1 MHKQPIYIKHNKLRK
16 PQYSLRTEII
26 KRGEELFVRKVAN
39 VESEALLKNLLE
51 EYDHLKKFKT
61 DLRIIPAREIDN
73 LTVEFPYIKGHSL
86 LEKLSLAISEEEFDK
101 EIKKYIEIVDSIPSS
116 KRQLGKD
123 FEGTFGRFNKEFKY
137 QVLNMGILDI
147 TPENL
152 IEDENSKIHLIDYE
166 WTYNFPIPRDYI
178 IYRALLYSSTNINAK
193 MYIPLEKLI
202 EKYINDKKIVEECKR
217 WELNFQ
223 RKISKNTISANA
235 IDVLENF
242 GKSHRDNQIYDI
254 KASINERN
262 ELISQNSSL
271 RNDLEAIYSK
281 NIIED
286 AKEYQSFKQT
296 KIWKGLTIY
305 RKVKRYS
312 KNFLKNMLKDG
323 PIVTFKRIFNK
334 IKHTIEHRQQLDKEK
349 NPYKYWL
356 RKHEITLNKR
366 SQIKKEL
373 GNLEY
378 KPLISIIMP
387 VYNVDV
393 KWIKEAI
400 KSIKKQIY
408 TNWELCIADDASTDP
423 KLISYLH
430 RISKNPRIKVTFRKK
445 NGHISEASNTALELA
460 EGEYVALMD
469 NDDIIHPQ
477 ALAQVVKLL
486 NEKPTTDF
494 IYSDE
499 DKIDMKGKR
508 VEPFF
513 KPDWSPDLFMSTNYM
528 SHLSVIRKKLVD
540 EVGGFRK
547 GYEGSQDYDLFLRIT
562 EKTNNIEHIPDVLYS
577 WRKIPGSTASE
588 YSDKGYAK
596 ETTIKALTDALKRR
610 KTDGNTY
617 EGLFPGSF
625 RVKYEIKGNPLI
637 SILIPTLDK
646 YDYIERCISSLL
658 EKTTYKNI
666 EVLIIDTGSKDQK
679 VLNYY
684 KDLKQD
690 SRIRILEWKGKFNY
704 SGVNNFGVKNAK
716 GEYIVLLNND
726 TEIISPNWIEGMLEH
741 AQRKEVGAVG
751 VKLFYP
757 NNTIQHAGVIL
768 GVNGGTGRGV
778 AGHAF
783 KFFPREIQGFPVQK
797 DIIKNY
803 SAVTAACLMVSK
815 KKYEEVKGLEEDF
828 RIAFNDVDFCLKLLE
843 KGYNNVYTPYVELY
857 HHESISVGTPE
868 AKTRDNDEFGKEIDL
883 MYERW
888 EDLINEDPFYNINLN
903 KKKED
908 FNIT

>member
-1 MHKQPIYIKHNKLRK
+1 MKKK
-16 PQYSLRTEII
+16 
-26 KRGEELFVRKVAN
+26 
-39 VESEALLKNLLE
+39 
-51 EYDHLKKFKT
+51 LKKYFK
-61 DLRIIPAREIDN
+61 
-73 LTVEFPYIKGHSL
+73 
-86 LEKLSLAISEEEFDK
+86 
-101 EIKKYIEIVDSIPSS
+101 
-116 KRQLGKD
+116 
-123 FEGTFGRFNKEFKY
+123 
-137 QVLNMGILDI
+137 
-147 TPENL
+147 
-152 IEDENSKIHLIDYE
+152 
-166 WTYNFPIPRDYI
+166 NFFI
-178 IYRALLYSSTNINAK
+178 
-193 MYIPLEKLI
+193 
-202 EKYINDKKIVEECKR
+202 
-217 WELNFQ
+217 
-223 RKISKNTISANA
+223 
-235 IDVLENF
+235 
-242 GKSHRDNQIYDI
+242 
-254 KASINERN
+254 
-262 ELISQNSSL
+262 
-271 RNDLEAIYSK
+271 
-281 NIIED
+281 NII
-286 AKEYQSFKQT
+286 
-296 KIWKGLTIY
+296 
-305 RKVKRYS
+305 
-312 KNFLKNMLKDG
+312 KDG
-323 PIVTFKRIFNK
+323 PIITFKRIFK
-334 IKHTIEHRQQLDKEK
+334 RIRHTIEYRKQLNKET
-349 NPYKYWL
+349 NIYKYWL
-356 RKHEITLNKR
+356 KRNEITLNKR

-430 RISKNPRIKVTFRKK
+430 RISKSPRIKVTFRKK

-469 NDDIIHPQ
+469 NDDIIQPHS
-477 ALAQVVKLL
+477 LAEVVKLL
-486 NEKPTTDF
+486 NEKPDTDF

-499 DKIDMKGKR
+499 DKIDMSGKR

-562 EKTNNIEHIPDVLYS
+562 EKTNKIEHIPEVLYS
-577 WRKIPGSTASE
+577 WRKIPGSTSSE

-596 ETTIKALTDALKRR
+596 ETTIKALADALKRR
-610 KTDGNTY
+610 NLKGEVYD
-617 EGLFPGSF
+617 GLFPGSF
-625 RVKYEIKGNPLI
+625 RVKYKIKGSPLV

-646 YDYIERCISSLL
+646 YEYIERCISSLL

-666 EVLIIDTGSKDQK
+666 EIIIIDTGSKEQK
-679 VLNYY
+679 VLDYY
-684 KDLKQD
+684 EDLKQD
-690 SRIRILEWKGKFNY
+690 SRIKILEWKEKFNY
-704 SGVNNFGVKNAK
+704 SAVNNFGVKNSK

-726 TEIISPNWIEGMLEH
+726 TEVLSPNWIEGMLEH
-741 AQRKEVGAVG
+741 AQREEVGAVG

-768 GVNGGTGRGV
+768 GINGGTGKGV

-815 KKYEEVKGLEEDF
+815 KKYEEVKGLEKSF
-828 RIAFNDVDFCLKLLE
+828 RIAFNDVDFCLKLLK
-843 KGYNNVYTPYVELY
+843 KGYYNVYTPYVELY

-868 AKTRDNDEFGKEIDL
+868 AKTRDNDEFSKEIDL
-883 MYERW
+883 IYEKW
-888 EDLINEDPFYNINLN
+888 EENILNDKFYNKNLSN
-903 KKKED
+903 KSED
-908 FNIT
+908 FKILV